1 MFLPTAVFATIHIF
15 ISAFL
20 KQVDGLLKDQVGL

>member
-1 MFLPTAVFATIHIF
+1 MFLPTAVFATMHIF

-20 KQVDGLLKDQVGL
+20 NQMDGILKNQVRW